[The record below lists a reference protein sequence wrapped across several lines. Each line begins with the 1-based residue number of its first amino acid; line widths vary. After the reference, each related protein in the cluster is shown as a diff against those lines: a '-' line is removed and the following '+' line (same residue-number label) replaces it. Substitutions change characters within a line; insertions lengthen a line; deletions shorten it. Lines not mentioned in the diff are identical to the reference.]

1 MNRRIDME
9 NDLVKMVSLS
19 GFIDVFWDRVKAN
32 RIDGGNQTY
41 KEIYADM
48 EADFSHRYG
57 ITRFPSYDAFRK
69 ARDRQK

>member
-57 ITRFPSYDAFRK
+57 VTRFPSYDAFRK

>member
-1 MNRRIDME
+1 ME
-9 NDLVKMVSLS
+9 NDLVKMVSVS
-19 GFIDVFWDRVKAN
+19 GFIDVFWDRVRAD
-32 RIDGGNQTY
+32 RGDGGNQTY

-48 EADFSHRYG
+48 EADFSHKYG

>member
-1 MNRRIDME
+1 ME

-48 EADFSHRYG
+48 EADFSHQYG